1 MANMAYQQ
9 YPQGPG
15 FMEDA
20 KNVLFKGFE
29 LLGTPDAY
37 LRGLMVGSPGEKV
50 WSGRDVLERWGAVGP
65 DREGLDM
72 GDIGGFALDV
82 LNPLSPTNL
91 LFGWTKALGK
101 GAMAGAKGL
110 GGVSKAAAAGNG
122 AEALAQAK
130 SLLGAAGGA
139 AKAIAPGYA
148 MAMGLPYA
156 GAKLMA
162 HGDERAPWKDALGM
176 GLMTLPLALP
186 LGMAAMRK
194 GGFKKWSK
202 KNVQE
207 EITRLDAESGV
218 PPQVPKEPWQM
229 SPEEFLATF
238 GVHATDSA
246 ASFKPESR
254 LLEVTRPGQK
264 RFFQGDAVVVRDA
277 LGRPIEGQGYN
288 AALPGERASVVSSDP
303 KVVSLYEQG
312 HEALVRDAMA
322 RGLSIPDE
330 VVSRYPQLQQA
341 RAALQPARR
350 ELDFLEQMG
359 IRGVDE
365 QQQVI
370 QAARAQGIADLA
382 SDAGAQFVSG
392 VAPPANPL
400 SMRPGMTPQQELMER
415 ARAALG
421 VANQGRSSGP
431 SLMSLTPA
439 AAGGTMLAMNEND
452 DPTMNAIGTA
462 LLLGGLGLPLA
473 MTAAK
478 AGGKAGK
485 RLEQAKQALQA
496 PREGPFYSRLQ
507 EAILNAPEKFETRPE
522 AVRVKPGRTI
532 TLPDGTKKVIP
543 DKRVVTPGAT
553 AYDQMRS
560 YLEGRAHPQEI
571 EWVLGNQFADAP
583 TITRGS
589 LMDAFE
595 KGRINL
601 ETIRHG
607 GREVARPT
615 VTRGQT
621 EIAGPFK
628 TREDAAMVAREI
640 AENIGTPVVRRTD
653 RGWMA
658 GAKELRQEHGPLR
671 FPDMLIP
678 GGKNATEVPIRLGGA
693 VKRDTLLAR
702 QNELNN
708 KLAGMPDGP
717 TRTRLELEA
726 IDVHSKLS
734 AGPRFPDAKG
744 HFGDDIVAW
753 TIHDQ
758 RTMPDGKT
766 ARFVQEIQSDWHQQG
781 AKEGYAGALQPD
793 KWTTKWNQQ
802 RSTWDVHD
810 EQGRYLTFGWGDK
823 SAEDALALARS
834 NAGYFGVPNAPF
846 KGNEWTKL
854 GIKQAL
860 SDAIEAG
867 DDYVLFAPPELVSR
881 TQGMPI
887 EKATKFYGEI
897 VPNLANEMLKPYG
910 VKLEKMPLPGTKVGK
925 KEFIVSRTSY
935 SEADLR
941 YASPEQI
948 DEIAKAAGW
957 NPKQA
962 MQHEVFGFR
971 IPDTMKQT
979 AKTKGFPLLQVG
991 LPLAGAAGL
1000 GAYAMSQEGA

>member
-1 MANMAYQQ
+1 MAST
-9 YPQGPG
+9 G

-29 LLGTPDAY
+29 LFGTPDAY
-37 LRGLMVGSPGEKV
+37 LRGLMAGSPGEKI
-50 WSGRDVLERWGAVGP
+50 WSGRDLLERTGWVGP
-65 DREGLDM
+65 ERGGLDF
-72 GDIGGFALDV
+72 GDIAGFAIDV
-82 LNPLSPTNL
+82 MNPLSPTNL

-110 GGVSKAAAAGNG
+110 GGISKAAAAGKG

-176 GLMTLPLALP
+176 GLMTLPFALP

-207 EITRLDAESGV
+207 EIARLDAESGV

-246 ASFKPESR
+246 ASFKPEPR

-359 IRGVDE
+359 IRAADE

-485 RLEQAKQALQA
+485 GLEQAKQAL
-496 PREGPFYSRLQ
+496 L
-507 EAILNAPEKFETRPE
+507 PE
-522 AVRVKPGRTI
+522 AEAVLKSNPPKAWMPDELLGPQSTPEGGKALTEAMNRMRYKLGSGGRVKGQAAAKRDFIALHKKIEDPN
-532 TLPDGTKKVIP
+532 LPLPERQQAAMEVMSKYG
-543 DKRVVTPGAT
+543 
-553 AYDQMRS
+553 
-560 YLEGRAHPQEI
+560 
-571 EWVLGNQFADAP
+571 
-583 TITRGS
+583 
-589 LMDAFE
+589 
-595 KGRINL
+595 L
-601 ETIRHG
+601 ETYLRDQLL
-607 GREVARPT
+607 R
-615 VTRGQT
+615 
-621 EIAGPFK
+621 
-628 TREDAAMVAREI
+628 
-640 AENIGTPVVRRTD
+640 AENPFL
-653 RGWMA
+653 A
-658 GAKELRQEHGPLR
+658 EY
-671 FPDMLIP
+671 
-678 GGKNATEVPIRLGGA
+678 PIR
-693 VKRDTLLAR
+693 
-702 QNELNN
+702 
-708 KLAGMPDGP
+708 
-717 TRTRLELEA
+717 
-726 IDVHSKLS
+726 
-734 AGPRFPDAKG
+734 
-744 HFGDDIVAW
+744 
-753 TIHDQ
+753 
-758 RTMPDGKT
+758 
-766 ARFVQEIQSDWHQQG
+766 
-781 AKEGYAGALQPD
+781 
-793 KWTTKWNQQ
+793 
-802 RSTWDVHD
+802 
-810 EQGRYLTFGWGDK
+810 
-823 SAEDALALARS
+823 
-834 NAGYFGVPNAPF
+834 
-846 KGNEWTKL
+846 
-854 GIKQAL
+854 
-860 SDAIEAG
+860 
-867 DDYVLFAPPELVSR
+867 
-881 TQGMPI
+881 
-887 EKATKFYGEI
+887 
-897 VPNLANEMLKPYG
+897 NLASQFGYDIPESIAQWLR
-910 VKLEKMPLPGTKVGK
+910 GT
-925 KEFIVSRTSY
+925 
-935 SEADLR
+935 
-941 YASPEQI
+941 Q
-948 DEIAKAAGW
+948 
-957 NPKQA
+957 
-962 MQHEVFGFR
+962 
-971 IPDTMKQT
+971 
-979 AKTKGFPLLQVG
+979 
-991 LPLAGAAGL
+991 
-1000 GAYAMSQEGA
+1000 

>member
-110 GGVSKAAAAGNG
+110 GGVSKAAAAGKG

-139 AKAIAPGYA
+139 VKAIAPGYA

-207 EITRLDAESGV
+207 EIARLDAESGV
-218 PPQVPKEPWQM
+218 SSQQDIASQIERANRSARAGGATAGAGGVRAITPRHVLQTATPDETILDFGSGPKAVHTARLRE
-229 SPEEFLATF
+229 SGLNATAHDF
-238 GVHATDSA
+238 GKNVIAGVHD
-246 ASFKPESR
+246 P
-254 LLEVTRPGQK
+254 
-264 RFFQGDAVVVRDA
+264 DA
-277 LGRPIEGQGYN
+277 LLRQYSTVMASNVLNTQGSMEMLRNTLAEIRSAMQPGGRAVFNY
-288 AALPGERASVVSSDP
+288 P
-303 KVVSLYEQG
+303 KSPRYS
-312 HEALVRDAMA
+312 
-322 RGLSIPDE
+322 GLKPDE
-330 VVSRYPQLQQA
+330 VAKEIKSIFGTEPVRVGGTASEPLWEVRSIQQARAALQPKTTADVDLQANAIARTGRDGLTNHDRLSREVLNAKSKLLADEIQYKLKDVASDFPEDVPTPAEAFIDAVETLESLSGPDKTKAVREAIREANRILVRAGYYKPTTQDSLASTIASGGKKARAAFKDGDILYDIDKGMSSWLYEA

-485 RLEQAKQALQA
+485 GLEQAKQAL
-496 PREGPFYSRLQ
+496 L
-507 EAILNAPEKFETRPE
+507 PE
-522 AVRVKPGRTI
+522 AEAVLKSNPPKAWMPDELLGPQSTPEGGKALTEAMNRMRYKLGSGGRVKGQAAAKRDFIALHKKIEDPN
-532 TLPDGTKKVIP
+532 LPLPERQQAAMEVMSKYG
-543 DKRVVTPGAT
+543 
-553 AYDQMRS
+553 
-560 YLEGRAHPQEI
+560 
-571 EWVLGNQFADAP
+571 
-583 TITRGS
+583 
-589 LMDAFE
+589 
-595 KGRINL
+595 L
-601 ETIRHG
+601 ETYLRDQLL
-607 GREVARPT
+607 R
-615 VTRGQT
+615 
-621 EIAGPFK
+621 
-628 TREDAAMVAREI
+628 
-640 AENIGTPVVRRTD
+640 AENPFL
-653 RGWMA
+653 A
-658 GAKELRQEHGPLR
+658 EY
-671 FPDMLIP
+671 
-678 GGKNATEVPIRLGGA
+678 PIR
-693 VKRDTLLAR
+693 
-702 QNELNN
+702 
-708 KLAGMPDGP
+708 
-717 TRTRLELEA
+717 
-726 IDVHSKLS
+726 
-734 AGPRFPDAKG
+734 
-744 HFGDDIVAW
+744 
-753 TIHDQ
+753 
-758 RTMPDGKT
+758 
-766 ARFVQEIQSDWHQQG
+766 
-781 AKEGYAGALQPD
+781 
-793 KWTTKWNQQ
+793 
-802 RSTWDVHD
+802 
-810 EQGRYLTFGWGDK
+810 
-823 SAEDALALARS
+823 
-834 NAGYFGVPNAPF
+834 
-846 KGNEWTKL
+846 
-854 GIKQAL
+854 
-860 SDAIEAG
+860 
-867 DDYVLFAPPELVSR
+867 
-881 TQGMPI
+881 
-887 EKATKFYGEI
+887 
-897 VPNLANEMLKPYG
+897 NLASQFGYDIPESIAQWLR
-910 VKLEKMPLPGTKVGK
+910 GT
-925 KEFIVSRTSY
+925 
-935 SEADLR
+935 
-941 YASPEQI
+941 Q
-948 DEIAKAAGW
+948 
-957 NPKQA
+957 
-962 MQHEVFGFR
+962 
-971 IPDTMKQT
+971 
-979 AKTKGFPLLQVG
+979 
-991 LPLAGAAGL
+991 
-1000 GAYAMSQEGA
+1000 